1 MTREH
6 KMKKRGKIKIER
18 NAESV
23 ERRTRKR
30 MMMMIYAAV
39 NQLNISAASAKVP
52 SAVRTAE
59 RPAPSLRHLGPWGSA
74 DTQIQNIQMPGNFKF
89 SRERCKEKKNK
100 WMKNWYFYPSFH
112 KSRGRILAERTNNK
126 RHDTIC
132 PTLFYE
138 WVAKRQF
145 FSVEDSIQSR
155 DIQEVIY

>member
-1 MTREH
+1 
-6 KMKKRGKIKIER
+6 MKKRGKIKIER

-89 SRERCKEKKNK
+89 SRERCKEKKK
-100 WMKNWYFYPSFH
+100 QMDEKLVLLSVVSQKPRTH
-112 KSRGRILAERTNNK
+112 ISRADE
-126 RHDTIC
+126 
-132 PTLFYE
+132 
-138 WVAKRQF
+138 
-145 FSVEDSIQSR
+145 
-155 DIQEVIY
+155 